1 MTVAPFNLREDSRA
15 ALLGALHH
23 ALSAVPASP
32 QPASEHL
39 VTIVRAALP
48 DRQRQHLDRRLSDC
62 GEIATF
68 ELRLVAG
75 VGASLCGWQEHQEIE
90 GGALRRALEVLRED
104 LLALSGL
111 PAMPDVAAWL
121 MRDLLATCVHFWPH
135 SDVVACV
142 AAALNSE
149 TLSAFDAACLAA
161 AAAAAVQAASA
172 PPVWTS
178 AHDEW

>member
-1 MTVAPFNLREDSRA
+1 MTTAPFNLREDSRA
-15 ALLGALHH
+15 ALLGALHQ
-23 ALSAVPASP
+23 ALAAVPPSP
-32 QPASEHL
+32 QPASDHL
-39 VTIVRAALP
+39 LTIVSAALP
-48 DRQRQHLDRRLSDC
+48 DRQRRHLERRLSDC

-68 ELRLVAG
+68 ELRLLTG
-75 VGASLCGWQEHQEIE
+75 VGASVCGWQEHQEIE

-104 LLALSGL
+104 LLALNGL
-111 PAMPDVAAWL
+111 PAIPGVATWL
-121 MRDLLATCVHFWPH
+121 MLDLLATCAHFWPH
-135 SDVVACV
+135 NDIVARV
-142 AAALNSE
+142 ADALNSE